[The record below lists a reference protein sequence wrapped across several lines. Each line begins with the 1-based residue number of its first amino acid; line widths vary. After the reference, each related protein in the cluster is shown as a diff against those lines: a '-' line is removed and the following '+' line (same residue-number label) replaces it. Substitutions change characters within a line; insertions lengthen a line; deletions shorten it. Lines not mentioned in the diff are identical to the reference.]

1 MEMTE
6 TTDKCYQMYDSII
19 KDHPILTREEEL
31 SLSNAINKFKSGK
44 LHKDARD
51 KLFCSN
57 IRLVLN
63 EAKKY
68 RFNNLD
74 YEDMVSAGFEGL
86 IIAIDRFNPKKFKT
100 KLSTYAIH
108 WIHLKITRFI
118 NENINPVYV
127 PENVIQKSREYNRK
141 DCEDLSEKDLM
152 KELNLSK
159 SALKNVR
166 MSNIKSVSMD
176 KELTNSD
183 NEADPNN
190 TLRNVIASSEPT
202 SDELC
207 LSNDNKCNVMAALSE
222 LTPVQQDILTSRYLG
237 GEKENLKDIGKRH
250 GLTGERVRQI
260 EFKAL
265 KQMRKNLKKMFNFTK

>member
-1 MEMTE
+1 MIE
-6 TTDKCYQMYDSII
+6 TIDRCYQVYDSII
-19 KDHPILTREEEL
+19 KDHPFLTREEEL
-31 SLSNAINKFKSGK
+31 GLSNIINKFKSGK
-44 LHKDARD
+44 PYQDARD
-51 KLFCSN
+51 NLFCSN

-68 RFNNLD
+68 RFNNVD

-86 IIAIDRFNPKKFKT
+86 IIAIDRFNPQKFKT
-100 KLSTYAIH
+100 KLSTYATH

-127 PENVIQKSREYNRK
+127 PANVIQKSRQYNKK
-141 DCEDLSEKDLM
+141 DRESLSEKDLM

-159 SALKNVR
+159 AALKNVR
-166 MSNIKSVSMD
+166 MSNVKAVSMD
-176 KELTNSD
+176 KELTDSN
-183 NEADPNN
+183 NEAYADN
-190 TLRNVIASSEPT
+190 TLRNIIASSEPT

-207 LSNDNKCNVMAALSE
+207 LSNDNKCNVMAALGE

-265 KQMRKNLKKMFNFTK
+265 KQIRKNLKRMFNFTK